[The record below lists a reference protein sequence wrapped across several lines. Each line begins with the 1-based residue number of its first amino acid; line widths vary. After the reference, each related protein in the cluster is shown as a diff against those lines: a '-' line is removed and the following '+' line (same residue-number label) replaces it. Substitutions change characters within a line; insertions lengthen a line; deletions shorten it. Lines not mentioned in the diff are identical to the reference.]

1 MKYLLVVCCLVMF
14 ISCGDDDQ
22 PDPIVE
28 ICTTEVV
35 PSFRITIRNN
45 DDNSLLE
52 GVSIVAKDQQFEATL
67 TEESPGVY
75 VGPDERV
82 GSYFLIIQKENF
94 QTIITETFMVE
105 EDECHVITVARSF
118 TDRKS
123 VV

>member
-1 MKYLLVVCCLVMF
+1 MKYLLVVCCLLMF
-14 ISCGDDDQ
+14 VSCGDDDQ

-35 PSFRITIRNN
+35 PSFRITVRNTE
-45 DDNSLLE
+45 DNSLLE

-75 VGPDERV
+75 VGPEERT

-118 TDRKS
+118 TLQPL
-123 VV
+123 

>member
-118 TDRKS
+118 TLQPL
-123 VV
+123 

>member
-1 MKYLLVVCCLVMF
+1 MKYLLVVCCLLMF
-14 ISCGDDDQ
+14 VSCGDDDQ

-35 PSFRITIRNN
+35 PSFRITVRNTE
-45 DDNSLLE
+45 DNSLLE

-75 VGPDERV
+75 VGPDERT

-118 TDRKS
+118 TLQPL
-123 VV
+123 

>member
-22 PDPIVE
+22 SDPVE
-28 ICTTEVV
+28 VICTTEVM
-35 PSFRITIRNN
+35 PSFRITVRNAE
-45 DDNSLLE
+45 DNSLLE
-52 GVSIVAKDQQFEATL
+52 NVSIVAKDQQFEATL

-75 VGPDERV
+75 AGPDERT

-94 QTIITETFMVE
+94 QTIITETFIVE

-118 TDRKS
+118 TLQPL
-123 VV
+123 

>member
-1 MKYLLVVCCLVMF
+1 MKKVLFVLALVVF
-14 ISCGDDDQ
+14 ASCGDDDQ

-35 PSFRITIRNN
+35 PSFRITVRNTE
-45 DDNSLLE
+45 DNSLLE
-52 GVSIVAKDQQFEATL
+52 GVSVVAKDQQFEATL

-75 VGPDERV
+75 VGPDERT
-82 GSYFLIIQKENF
+82 GSYFLIIQKDNF

-118 TDRKS
+118 TLQPL
-123 VV
+123 

>member
-1 MKYLLVVCCLVMF
+1 MKYLLVVCCLLMF
-14 ISCGDDDQ
+14 VSCGDDDQ

-35 PSFRITIRNN
+35 PSFRITVRNTE
-45 DDNSLLE
+45 DNSLLE
-52 GVSIVAKDQQFEATL
+52 GVSVVAKDQQFEATL

-75 VGPDERV
+75 VGPDERT

-118 TDRKS
+118 TLQPL
-123 VV
+123 